1 MDNKNTNDNNWNNT
15 KNNKWSKNILVL
27 IVILLICLCIGIMYQ
42 NILTNKSNISDEEY
56 IKAKEEFQKELEEKR
71 QNYTFH
77 EKLIY
82 GEKINIAII
91 NSSIRNKDT
100 ANFYPFNTLYT
111 YIRKYNSN
119 SNIYEFNSINLENI
133 NNLINETDNNE
144 NNQNSNLIKSCNL
157 FLISFN
163 KYAEDYDIQDL
174 KNLIENI
181 QYLNDK
187 NIIFITV
194 ETGENETK
202 INKLKDISDDK
213 NIYFMDMRKD
223 LLDSENTDIE
233 IIKNNGFTES
243 KKSTLYCNLIKDKI
257 EELN

>member
-1 MDNKNTNDNNWNNT
+1 MLEAYNMDNKNTDDNNWNNT

-42 NILTNKSNISDEEY
+42 KILTNKSNISDEEY

-133 NNLINETDNNE
+133 NNLINETDDNE
-144 NNQNSNLIKSCNL
+144 NNQNSNLIKS
-157 FLISFN
+157 
-163 KYAEDYDIQDL
+163 
-174 KNLIENI
+174 
-181 QYLNDK
+181 
-187 NIIFITV
+187 
-194 ETGENETK
+194 
-202 INKLKDISDDK
+202 
-213 NIYFMDMRKD
+213 
-223 LLDSENTDIE
+223 
-233 IIKNNGFTES
+233 
-243 KKSTLYCNLIKDKI
+243 
-257 EELN
+257 